1 MRRRE
6 VGSPLRVA
14 NGRQARL
21 SSKLELTTYIVLEY
35 LLIHVISNPW
45 TFLLITAGRN
55 KARPSAPER
64 LGRVSAS
71 VGG

>member
-1 MRRRE
+1 
-6 VGSPLRVA
+6 
-14 NGRQARL
+14 
-21 SSKLELTTYIVLEY
+21 LELTTYIVLEY
-35 LLIHVISNPW
+35 PLIHFISNTW

-64 LGRVSAS
+64 MGRVSAS